1 MEYTLVRSARRSL
14 AVQIKPDGK
23 VIVRANY
30 RTSLQTIENFLSAK
44 SAWIKKHLAEI
55 AGKPALPKFTE
66 EEIKNFIVSA
76 KAVIPSRVA
85 YFASVIGVSYGKT
98 TIRRA
103 RTLWGSCTV
112 KGNLNFNCLLV
123 CLPNDVCDY
132 VIIHEL
138 CHRKQMNHSPKFWAL
153 VSQYC
158 PEYKTRRKWLKTF
171 GAEYL
176 GRL

>member
-1 MEYTLVRSARRSL
+1 MEYTLVRSARRSI
-14 AVQIKPDGK
+14 AIQIKSDGR

-30 RTSLQTIENFLSAK
+30 RTSLNAIEKFLTAK
-44 SAWIKKHLAEI
+44 SAWIKKHLAKI
-55 AGKPALPKFTE
+55 AEKPVLPKFTDK
-66 EEIKNFIVSA
+66 EIKGFISSA
-76 KAVIPSRVA
+76 KAFLPSKVA
-85 YFASVIGVSYGKT
+85 YFANLIGVSYGKV

-103 RTLWGSCTV
+103 RTLWGSCTA
-112 KGNLNFNCLLV
+112 KGNLNFNCLLAIV
-123 CLPNDVCDY
+123 PDSVADY

-138 CHRKQMNHSPKFWAL
+138 CHRKQMNHSQKFWAI

-171 GAEYL
+171 GTEYL

>member
-14 AVQIKPDGK
+14 AVQIKRDGK

-30 RTSLQTIENFLSAK
+30 RTSLKSIEKFLSAK

-55 AGKPALPKFTE
+55 AEKSVLPKFTE
-66 EEIKNFIVSA
+66 KEIKGFISSA
-76 KAVIPSRVA
+76 KAVIPSKVA
-85 YFASVIGVSYGKT
+85 YFSDLIGVSYGRV

-103 RTLWGSCTV
+103 RTLWGSCTA
-112 KGNLNFNCLLV
+112 KGNLNFNCLLAAV
-123 CLPNDVCDY
+123 PDNVRDY

-138 CHRKQMNHSPKFWAL
+138 CHRKQMNHSRKFWAL

-158 PEYKTRRKWLKTF
+158 PEYKTCRKWLKTF

>member
-1 MEYTLVRSARRSL
+1 MEYTLVRSARRSI
-14 AVQIKPDGK
+14 AVQIKSDGR

-30 RTSLQTIENFLSAK
+30 KTSLKSIENFLSAK

-55 AGKPALPKFTE
+55 AVKPVLPKFTE
-66 EEIKNFIVSA
+66 EEINGFISLA
-76 KAVIPSRVA
+76 KAFLPSKTA
-85 YFASVIGVSYGKT
+85 YFANLIGVSFGKV

-103 RTLWGSCTV
+103 RTLWGSCTA

-123 CLPNDVCDY
+123 CVPSDVADY

-138 CHRKQMNHSPKFWAL
+138 CHRKQMNHSQKFWAL

-176 GRL
+176 DRL